1 MTAHIPFDLEA
12 DIKPVSDFRANSAS
26 LLRQVRE
33 SGRPIVLTQRG
44 RSAAVVVDVGT
55 YQALLDELDE
65 LRDVHRGLADLV
77 EGRVSSQEDLEAEL
91 LSQTS

>member
-1 MTAHIPFDLEA
+1 MTAPIPFDLEA
-12 DIKPVSDFRANSAS
+12 DIKPVSDFRANSAA

-65 LRDVHRGLADLV
+65 LRDVHRGLADLA
-77 EGRVSSQEDLEAEL
+77 EGRVTSQEDIEAEL
-91 LSQTS
+91 LSLSS

>member
-1 MTAHIPFDLEA
+1 MTAPIPFDLEA
-12 DIKPVSDFRANSAS
+12 DIKPVSDFRANSAA

-44 RSAAVVVDVGT
+44 RSAAVVVAVGT

-65 LRDVHRGLADLV
+65 LRDVHRGLADLA
-77 EGRVSSQEDLEAEL
+77 EGRVTSQEDIEAEL
-91 LSQTS
+91 LSLSS

>member
-1 MTAHIPFDLEA
+1 MTAPIPFDLEA
-12 DIKPVSDFRANSAS
+12 DIKPVSDFRANSAA

-65 LRDVHRGLADLV
+65 LRDVHRGLADLAG
-77 EGRVSSQEDLEAEL
+77 GRVTSQEDIEAEL
-91 LSQTS
+91 LSLSS

>member
-1 MTAHIPFDLEA
+1 MTAPISFDLEA
-12 DIKPVSDFRANSAS
+12 DIKPVSDFRANSAA

-65 LRDVHRGLADLV
+65 LRDVHRGLADLA
-77 EGRVSSQEDLEAEL
+77 EGRVTSQEDIEAEL
-91 LSQTS
+91 LSLSS